1 MRKTALAISVAT
13 MVILPAAV
21 GAQGFGVGARAGTL
35 GFGVEGAAGLSN
47 HVAVRGGL
55 GLWTVNIDATGFWEP
70 GTGVSAT
77 LHLPKTWYNIGVDL
91 YPTSGDFR
99 IGGGMLYKPD
109 DPKVVATAD
118 PTASVDIGGRTY
130 TSADVAE
137 VEGSLVS
144 KKSAPYVLIGFG
156 RHTRKGF
163 GLFLDLGV
171 AFLGEPSVQLKATRG
186 DPTIINSADF
196 QSALAQESANLE
208 SDLPT
213 WAKKYWFIASVGIK
227 LGLG

>member
-1 MRKTALAISVAT
+1 MNN
-13 MVILPAAV
+13 PA
-21 GAQGFGVGARAGTL
+21 Q
-35 GFGVEGAAGLSN
+35 
-47 HVAVRGGL
+47 
-55 GLWTVNIDATGFWEP
+55 
-70 GTGVSAT
+70 
-77 LHLPKTWYNIGVDL
+77 TWYNIGVDL

>member
-1 MRKTALAISVAT
+1 MKKTALAMSFAT
-13 MVILPAAV
+13 MVTLPAAV

-35 GFGVEGAAGLSN
+35 GFGVEGAAGLSD
-47 HVAVRGGL
+47 HVAVRAGV

-70 GTGVSAT
+70 GTGVSAS
-77 LHLPKTWYNIGVDL
+77 LKLPKTWYNVGVDL

-99 IGGGMLYKPD
+99 VGGGMLYKPD
-109 DPKVVATAD
+109 NPTVVATAD
-118 PTASVDIGGRTY
+118 PTASVEIGGTTY
-130 TSADVAE
+130 TGADVGE
-137 VEGSLVS
+137 VEGALVS
-144 KKSAPYVLIGFG
+144 KKSAPYVLLGFG
-156 RHTRKGF
+156 RHTRKGI

-171 AFLGEPSVQLKATRG
+171 AFLGEPSVELKATRG
-186 DPTIINSADF
+186 NDAVINSAEF
-196 QSALAQESANLE
+196 QNALRQESANLE

>member
-1 MRKTALAISVAT
+1 MRKSALAISVAT
-13 MVILPAAV
+13 LMILPSAIA
-21 GAQGFGVGARAGTL
+21 AQGLGVGARAGTL
-35 GFGVEGAAGLSN
+35 GFGVEGAVGLSS
-47 HVAVRGGL
+47 HAAIRGGM

-70 GTGVSAT
+70 GSGVSAT

-109 DPKVVATAD
+109 NPKVVATAD
-118 PTASVDIGGRTY
+118 PTVFLDIGGQQWDA
-130 TSADVAE
+130 SQVSE
-137 VEGSLVS
+137 VEGALVS
-144 KKSAPYVLIGFG
+144 KKSAPYVLLGFG

-171 AFLGEPSVQLKATRG
+171 AFLGEPSVELNATRG
-186 DPTIINSADF
+186 DPTVINSADF
-196 QSALAQESANLE
+196 QAALAQESANLE